1 MLGSPRGAPRRS
13 RRWGS
18 ALDRSEPRHFASAGR
33 SETCRV
39 LGIIA
44 LCLVLFFSHIAFRP
58 LWNQDEGKHAATSKH
73 MVLSGDW
80 ITPTLNGEPFF
91 DKPAFHNWLV
101 ALAFLGFGF
110 TEFAARLPNAT
121 LGLGCVLLTYLAG
134 RRLYGPGAAFLG
146 AAVLASTAEFFLVS
160 GTVVHDMSLAF
171 FVTLGLALWLAGYS
185 SGARERRWF
194 LLSYAAFGGA
204 MLAKGP
210 IGVLLPGAVVFLFLA
225 SRRELRFLGR
235 MSLGSGLLIGLAVAA
250 PWYLAIALRNP
261 DYARYFLVELHLGS
275 FLSEEVNHPEPLH
288 YYLPVLLMGF
298 LPWSVFLP
306 AALVRAWQRRNE
318 DADRATWFLLLWAG
332 LYLVFFSAAESKLPT
347 YILPIFPPLALLVGR
362 LWHELAAAPA
372 PALRKAVLWSFA
384 PFLLLPVA
392 ALLWV
397 RTPPLLLTELAG
409 QHGLALA
416 EAASPLIALIVGLAA
431 AFILV
436 LARRTRAGFAGVT
449 LSFAAF
455 AALTLVVIVPVMNV
469 HQSSR
474 EMALELDE
482 LLPDAEP
489 MANYSSMR
497 GSTLFYT
504 DRLVRVIDSRRQ
516 LTDFLSS
523 ESPVYCVISAHRY
536 REMGLQ
542 APIVYAIGDDL
553 LIANRRAVGQ

>member
-1 MLGSPRGAPRRS
+1 
-13 RRWGS
+13 
-18 ALDRSEPRHFASAGR
+18 
-33 SETCRV
+33 
-39 LGIIA
+39 
-44 LCLVLFFSHIAFRP
+44 
-58 LWNQDEGKHAATSKH
+58 
-73 MVLSGDW
+73 MVVSGDW

-101 ALAFLGFGF
+101 ALAFVGFGF

-146 AAVLASTAEFFLVS
+146 AVVLASAAEFFLVS
-160 GTVVHDMSLAF
+160 GTVLHDMSLAL

-185 SGARERRWF
+185 SGARKRRWF

-250 PWYLAIALRNP
+250 PWYLAVALRNP
-261 DYARYFLVELHLGS
+261 DYARYFLVELNFGS
-275 FLSEEVNHPEPLH
+275 FLSEEVSHPEPLH

-306 AALVRAWQRRNE
+306 AALVRAWQRRDE
-318 DADRATWFLLLWAG
+318 DADGATWFLLLWAG

-362 LWHELAAAPA
+362 LWHELAVAPT
-372 PALRKAVLWSFA
+372 PALRKALLWSFA

-397 RTPPLLLTELAG
+397 RTPLLVLTELAG

-416 EAASPLIALIVGLAA
+416 KAASPLIALAVGLAA
-431 AFILV
+431 AFALV
-436 LARRTRAGFAGVT
+436 LARRIRTGFAAVT

-455 AALTLVVIVPVMNV
+455 AALTLVFIVPVMNM

-474 EMALELDE
+474 EMALKLDE
-482 LLPDAEP
+482 LLPEGEP
-489 MANYSSMR
+489 MANYSDTR
-497 GSTLFYT
+497 GAALFYT
-504 DRLVRVIDSRRQ
+504 DRLVLPR
-516 LTDFLSS
+516 L
-523 ESPVYCVISAHRY
+523 PA
-536 REMGLQ
+536 
-542 APIVYAIGDDL
+542 
-553 LIANRRAVGQ
+553 